1 MSLKQEEKHEFLLGL
16 DSEAKNYK
24 ETRKPEDPGIHYY
37 SMIKQLTLWG
47 YFSSWIYRSI
57 VRHDSATKVATD
69 SGAKFSTVPLQRWP
83 LIPLQSTP
91 VDYRICS

>member
-37 SMIKQLTLWG
+37 SMMKQLTLWG
-47 YFSSWIYRSI
+47 YFSSEIGLTKAFRHVAVPGRYEACVLLKK
-57 VRHDSATKVATD
+57 VRRLGPDR
-69 SGAKFSTVPLQRWP
+69 FF
-83 LIPLQSTP
+83 
-91 VDYRICS
+91 